1 MTKVEQNEI
10 FAQSLKELM
19 RLKVEEYS
27 YAYPAGYLEVMV
39 ISMFRSLPSAERQI
53 VMRDIQRSLES
64 VTA

>member
-19 RLKVEEYS
+19 RLKTEEYS

>member
-19 RLKVEEYS
+19 RLKAEEYS